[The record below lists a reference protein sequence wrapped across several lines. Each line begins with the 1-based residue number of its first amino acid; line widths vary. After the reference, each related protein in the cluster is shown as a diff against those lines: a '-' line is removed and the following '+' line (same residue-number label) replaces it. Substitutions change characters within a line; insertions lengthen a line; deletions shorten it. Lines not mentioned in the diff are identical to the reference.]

1 MYVQLMTMVDC
12 DRCADR
18 FTPVAREADRIWISW
33 GDSNTQDMTNANFSN
48 KFIDKVTFYVSV
60 ADTPQTEQVVRF
72 FDRKVSP
79 YLLLLAINLCAF

>member
-1 MYVQLMTMVDC
+1 
-12 DRCADR
+12 
-18 FTPVAREADRIWISW
+18 
-33 GDSNTQDMTNANFSN
+33 MTNANFSN